1 LIQRNIS
8 PMIAT
13 TYFDGLGSAIWYNLR
28 PLVWFALGV
37 VVVVG
42 GLVVWGV
49 LAAKKGKVTEI

>member
-1 LIQRNIS
+1 
-8 PMIAT
+8 MIAT

-42 GLVVWGV
+42 GLVWGGV
-49 LAAKKGKVTEI
+49 RAAKRKSLLRGKNK